1 MSKKAE
7 VIVCALLMLLCCV
20 GCSMSAKPC
29 ESNKLCDSKASCRAD
44 TGWCDF
50 WESELKISPDYQ
62 WKDAVVGQPYA
73 VEFQASGGFQPYTW
87 VLNDGDTGTY
97 PSWLELAPDGDNH
110 EKAILRN
117 KVGTTILPG
126 DITTSGEVINI
137 KITVFDNTKRDTT
150 DRHDNKGDSV
160 NAELKVKQCSN
171 DSCVDCTNNQ
181 NKCEQYSANQCVVS
195 TDTLQKCSLNNDGC
209 LVWQDQQQDACSG
222 YGTCA
227 VAGDG
232 AVTCTCTTGFAGDT
246 CNQCAAEYIGY
257 PDCHI
262 PTSGE
267 VQTITIEGVVFKMM
281 YVPGG
286 TFPTG
291 TDDLP
296 GSEKTVVEG
305 FWMGETEVTYEMWY
319 KVYLWATA
327 TAANKYTFANKGVEG
342 SSGTAGA
349 IPKTTGAHAQPVT
362 TVNWRDAMVWCNAAS
377 EMLGG
382 EAAGYEPVYKNGSG
396 VVIRNSTDDNSSE
409 CDNVTPSSTATGFR
423 LPDTW
428 QWECAA
434 RYQGNNIWTPGN
446 HVSGDTT
453 GCCYSTSTNTCTIS
467 NDFGSYAWYTV
478 NAPSS
483 TKGVATRIPNA
494 LSIYDMSGN
503 VYEWCFNR
511 SSSVNNNRV
520 IRGGSFFD
528 YSPSLQVGSK
538 DGHYE
543 SSSYIGFRLVRTK

>member
-1 MSKKAE
+1 MRKKEEIIA
-7 VIVCALLMLLCCV
+7 VVYAVMLLLSGI

-29 ESNKLCDSKASCRAD
+29 GSNDLCDEKASCRAD
-44 TGWCDF
+44 TGWCDY
-50 WESELKISPDYQ
+50 WKSELKISPDYQ

-73 VEFQASGGFQPYTW
+73 VEFQASGGFPPYTW
-87 VLNDGDTGTY
+87 VLNDDNIV
-97 PSWLELAPDGDNH
+97 PHLEWLTIVPDGNDH
-110 EKAILRN
+110 ENGKLVNVSGSAA
-117 KVGTTILPG
+117 GPE
-126 DITTSGEVINI
+126 DIDTSGIPI
-137 KITVFDNTKRDTT
+137 KITVFDNTIRGKLLDRD
-150 DRHDNKGDSV
+150 DNNGVSI
-160 NAELKVKQCSN
+160 NRTLKITMCPLNDCSN
-171 DSCVDCTNNQ
+171 CLSKNDLCNSDGYGKTECNNSTIRKCWTDS
-181 NKCEQYSANQCVVS
+181 
-195 TDTLQKCSLNNDGC
+195 DGC
-209 LVWQDQQQDACSG
+209 LVWQNETIDCRG
-222 YGTCA
+222 HETCT
-227 VAGDG
+227 VASDG
-232 AVTCTCTTGFAGDT
+232 AVTCTCTTGYAGDA

-257 PDCHI
+257 PDCHTPRI
-262 PTSGE
+262 GDS
-267 VQTITIEGVVFKMM
+267 QTISVDGVVNKMM

-291 TDDLP
+291 INDLP
-296 GSEKTVVEG
+296 GSEKTVSEG
-305 FWMGETEVTYEMWY
+305 FWMGETEVTYELWK
-319 KVYLWATA
+319 KVYDWAT
-327 TAANKYTFANKGVEG
+327 TSAANTYTFANPGRQG
-342 SSGTAGA
+342 GDANTGNGA
-349 IPKTTGAHAQPVT
+349 VGNTQNPVT
-362 TVNWRDAMVWCNAAS
+362 TINWRDAMVWCNAAS